1 MSTNNSL
8 NSLLLRDNSSNYD
21 GVPKLTSKNLIRL
34 SENPISYNEIKCDA
48 AENVVPNEITIFL
61 DDINDSSSGL
71 PIYNFSDR
79 EIEIHKLS
87 RYVFPRIDLGPT
99 ESGQVQ
105 IPALQSLE
113 YAVNLACHKLDDE
126 VKAHWDDLCCRDVSF
141 PELSENGIMAT
152 KYDLK
157 HQITLYK
164 KQKDK
169 DKYVDSLA
177 KGQNLDILATDLERG
192 NSCDKFQGQN
202 DRYDFPSGSHMTNFS
217 KNPTRSTQHSPLL
230 FLRRLEN

>member
-1 MSTNNSL
+1 M
-8 NSLLLRDNSSNYD
+8 
-21 GVPKLTSKNLIRL
+21 
-34 SENPISYNEIKCDA
+34 
-48 AENVVPNEITIFL
+48 
-61 DDINDSSSGL
+61 DDINGSSSGL
-71 PIYNFSDR
+71 PINDFSDN
-79 EIEIHKLS
+79 EIGIHKLS
-87 RYVFPRIDLGPT
+87 RYVFPRVDLGPT
-99 ESGQVQ
+99 QDGQIE
-105 IPALQSLE
+105 IPELQSLE
-113 YAVNLACHKLDDE
+113 YAVNLACHRLDED
-126 VKAHWDDLCCRDVSF
+126 VKEHWDSLCNRDVSY
-141 PELSENGIMAT
+141 PELSKNGIMAT

-192 NSCDKFQGQN
+192 NSCDKFQGQK
-202 DRYDFPSGSHMTNFS
+202 DRYDFPSGSPMTNFS